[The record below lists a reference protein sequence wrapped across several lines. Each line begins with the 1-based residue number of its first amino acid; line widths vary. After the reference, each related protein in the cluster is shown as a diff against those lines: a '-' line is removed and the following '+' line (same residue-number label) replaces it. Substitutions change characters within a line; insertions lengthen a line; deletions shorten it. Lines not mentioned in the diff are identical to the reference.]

1 MANEEITLEDIEKEI
16 EVFESKECNNQN
28 NLFME
33 GYRYC
38 FDRFF
43 KLIEQWGN
51 KNKQLEQ
58 ENKALIKL
66 VNWCEECGF
75 GFDNLPD
82 DDVVN
87 WEEFEEETNGMG
99 YIESL
104 IYYAKK
110 YVENEELESKG
121 E

>member
-1 MANEEITLEDIEKEI
+1 MNEKDKRFIEKYE
-16 EVFESKECNNQN
+16 ELLNKGYCNCNEMNCIDN
-28 NLFME
+28 NSPRKILN
-33 GYRYC
+33 
-38 FDRFF
+38 
-43 KLIEQWGN
+43 IV
-51 KNKQLEQ
+51 KQLEQ

-87 WEEFEEETNGMG
+87 WEEFGEEINGMG

-110 YVENEELESKG
+110 YVENEELEGKS